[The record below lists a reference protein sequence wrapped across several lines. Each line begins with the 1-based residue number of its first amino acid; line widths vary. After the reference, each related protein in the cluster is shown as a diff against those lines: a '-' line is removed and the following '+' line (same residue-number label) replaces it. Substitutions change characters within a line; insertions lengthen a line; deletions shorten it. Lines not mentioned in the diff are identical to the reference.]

1 MLDNYINNFA
11 FIHALLIKYT
21 IENSR
26 IDNKEK
32 NSIKKSIL
40 DFLKN
45 AWILIFIESKSHH
58 YSII

>member
-1 MLDNYINNFA
+1 MNVKINLPTNDNYINNFA

-45 AWILIFIESKSHH
+45 A
-58 YSII
+58 